1 MDKIGPDNHQITFTV
16 NGIPI
21 TTTERTLTVREILT
35 RAELDPETHY
45 LVEKHGEGKE
55 TEHRDLTEVIHLHP
69 KQAFLA
75 FFTGT
80 TPVS

>member
-1 MDKIGPDNHQITFTV
+1 MEKQSAGHPSITFTV

-21 TTTERTLTVREILT
+21 TTTERVLTVRTILSL
-35 RAELDPETHY
+35 AELDPETHY

-55 TEHRDLTEVIHLHP
+55 TEHRDLSEELHLHP
-69 KQAFLA
+69 KQTFLA
-75 FFTGT
+75 FFTGP